1 MAALVLIFKKFFDT
15 ITPMF
20 RRFLSLLFV
29 SSLLFPLPAHADSF
43 KSVKYRIDGI
53 ERGLRQV
60 TYEYEKVYSKYEIA
74 LYRYRKAEKEFN
86 QASKERR
93 YWQSQLA
100 KHTRFLYKQGTPNFL
115 PVLLQAEDFSLLLV
129 QWRYLQR
136 VSETDGRFFKKVAE
150 AEVKWLKKRENYQKN
165 KKYYQ
170 KYLASLNRKKNEL
183 MRRLNRE
190 KSLLASLRQSYLARR
205 VRSYRGGVA
214 AVNVRIGS
222 FVFPVAGPH
231 SYIDSFGAP
240 RTGHRHQGT
249 DIFAPYGTP
258 VVACVSGTV
267 RVSYS
272 RLGGKSI
279 WLSGS
284 DGNSYYYAHLSGFA
298 TSSGA
303 QVAAGQVIGYV
314 GNSGNARGGAP
325 HLHFE
330 IHPGGGRAINPYPIL
345 RAAD

>member
-1 MAALVLIFKKFFDT
+1 
-15 ITPMF
+15 MF
-20 RRFLSLLFV
+20 RSVFLLLAVAFLLSPFPAQANSL
-29 SSLLFPLPAHADSF
+29 

-53 ERGLRQV
+53 ERGLREV
-60 TYEYEKVYSKYEIA
+60 TSEYEKVYSKYEIA
-74 LYRYRKAEKEFN
+74 FYRYRRAKREFN
-86 QASKERR
+86 RASKERC

-100 KHTRFLYKQGTPNFL
+100 KHIRCLYKQGIPNFL
-115 PVLLQAEDFSLLLV
+115 PVILQAEDFNVLLI

-136 VSETDGRFFKKVAE
+136 ISEADGFFLKKVAE
-150 AEVKWLKKRENYQKN
+150 VELKWLKKKEKYQKN
-165 KKYYQ
+165 KNLYQ
-170 KYLASLNRKKNEL
+170 KYLVFLNRKKLDL

-190 KSLLASLRQSYLARR
+190 KSLLASLERSDVDRR
-205 VRSYRGGVA
+205 VRSYRGGLA
-214 AVNVRIGS
+214 AVNARIGG

-240 RTGHRHQGT
+240 RAGHRHQGT

-267 RVSYS
+267 GISYS

-279 WLSGS
+279 WLSGN

-298 TSSGA
+298 VSSGA
-303 QVAAGQVIGYV
+303 KVAAGQVIGYV

-330 IHPGGGRAINPYPIL
+330 IHLGGRRVVDPYPIL